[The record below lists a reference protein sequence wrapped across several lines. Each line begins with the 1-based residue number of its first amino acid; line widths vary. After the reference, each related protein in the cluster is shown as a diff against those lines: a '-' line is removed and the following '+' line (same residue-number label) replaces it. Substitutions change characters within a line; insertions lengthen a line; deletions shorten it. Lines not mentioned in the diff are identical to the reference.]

1 MPVNEARCRGVAMD
15 VADWLRSQGLERY
28 EAAFRANAIDS
39 SVLRNLTASDLRDIG
54 VAAVGDRRRLLKAI
68 SALHAAAI
76 QAPSAGS
83 FSATEGASQATAER
97 RQVTVMFADLVG
109 STALSTRM
117 DPEDLR
123 EILAAYHRC
132 ATEIVHRFD
141 EFAAQYL
148 GDGVLAY
155 FGYPQAHEDDPE
167 RAARTGLELVDALR
181 ALKARVPL
189 QARVGIA
196 TGIVVVGD
204 LFGSGGAHFHDIVGE
219 TPNLAARLQS
229 MAEPNTVV
237 IAESTRRLL
246 GNLFELEDLGAREL
260 KGIEGP
266 THIWGVVR
274 TSSAE
279 GRFEAF
285 HASRLTDLVGREE
298 ECDLLLRCWADT
310 RSGDGRV
317 VLLSGEAG
325 IGKSRLTAE
334 LLQRLGDEQH
344 VCLRYFCSPQHT
356 DSALYPIIGQMERAA
371 GLAHEDKPQTR
382 LDKLDA
388 LLARN
393 STSPQ
398 DAALFAQ
405 LLSLENDGRYP
416 VRDELSPERRRERTL
431 DALSRRFQS
440 LAGRD
445 SVLIIFED
453 AHWADPTSLQVVG
466 QVVGQSRT
474 LRLLLIV
481 TCRSEFKPPWIG
493 QANVTALALHRLTER
508 EIDAMIERIAGD
520 RVLAPSIRA
529 DIVERT
535 DGVPLFAEEMT
546 KAVLEAGG
554 EDAAE
559 LVAATIPPAVVPASL
574 HASLTARL
582 DRLGAAKEVAQVGA
596 AIGREFS
603 HGLLAA
609 VTQKPERELRWALDR
624 LVAAELLFQDG
635 TPPHASYLFK
645 HALVQD
651 AAYSTLLRAPRR
663 NLHARIAETLEQEFP
678 ERVAIQP
685 ELLARHLTEAGRVEP
700 AISYWLR
707 AGQRA
712 AACSADEE
720 AVHHLR
726 RGLEMLASM
735 PESTQKDRHELELQ
749 LALGTPLAARYGY
762 GTPAVRAARDRA
774 IALCERLD
782 DTHRLLPCLFGQ
794 LAFCLASGMILK
806 ALEYAERCQ
815 FLAVRTGERLPRL
828 MAHRAMGSVLLE
840 MGQFEAARDRLEQ
853 FVTLHH
859 AEQDRSLSAQF
870 VTDPYASGLAFLAL
884 TLWALGFPDQA
895 TAMREKAFAYA
906 ADLNH
911 ANTNAFVSMHA
922 GAQLSEVLGNTDD
935 VRRHVDSLMN
945 HSHERLP
952 GWAPVVGHIMIGW
965 AAGSAG
971 ELERGTAL
979 MKRGIEAAGTIG
991 GIYWPHYYSLFA
1003 ILQARLDVQASA
1015 SAIRKA
1021 KDLIAETGE
1030 YLWHA
1035 DVLRIE
1041 GELAPVLGKSEKE
1054 AEASF
1059 SDALEV
1065 ARKQRAKSFE
1075 LRAATSLANLWR
1087 TQGRRKDGYD
1097 LLAPVYSWFTEG
1109 FHTSDL
1115 TRASDLLEKLS

>member
-1 MPVNEARCRGVAMD
+1 MD
-15 VADWLRSQGLERY
+15 VADWLRSQGLEQY

-39 SVLRNLTASDLRDIG
+39 SVLPNLTASDLKDIG
-54 VAAVGDRRRLLKAI
+54 VAAVGHRRRLLDAI
-68 SALHAAAI
+68 SALKAAATE
-76 QAPSAGS
+76 APTAHS
-83 FSATEGASQATAER
+83 FSAIEGVGQGNAER

-123 EILAAYHRC
+123 EVLGAYHRC
-132 ATEIVHRFD
+132 ATDIVQRLDGFV
-141 EFAAQYL
+141 AQYL

-167 RAARTGLELVDALR
+167 RAARAGLELVESLR
-181 ALKARVPL
+181 ALKADVPL

-204 LFGSGGAHFHDIVGE
+204 LFGPGGVHNIVGE

-266 THIWGVVR
+266 THIWGVMR
-274 TSSAE
+274 ASSAE
-279 GRFEAF
+279 GRFEAL
-285 HASRLTDLVGREE
+285 HASRLTDLVGREQ
-298 ECDLLLRCWADT
+298 ECGLLLQCWADA
-310 RSGDGRV
+310 RSGHGRV
-317 VLLSGEAG
+317 ILLSGEAG

-334 LLQRLGDEQH
+334 LLQRLGGEQH
-344 VCLRYFCSPQHT
+344 VSVRYFCSPQHT

-371 GLAHEDKPQTR
+371 GLAHEDKPQMR

-388 LLARN
+388 LLAQI
-393 STSPQ
+393 STSTQ

-405 LLSLENDGRYP
+405 LLSLANDGRYP
-416 VRDELSPERRRERTL
+416 LRDELSPDRRRERTL
-431 DALSRRFQS
+431 DALVRQLQT

-445 SVLIIFED
+445 PVLIIFED
-453 AHWADPTSLQVVG
+453 AHWADPTSLQVVAR
-466 QVVGQSRT
+466 VVSQIRT

-481 TCRSEFKPPWIG
+481 TCRPEFEPPWTG
-493 QANVTALALHRLTER
+493 QPNVTALALERLTKR

-520 RVLAPSIRA
+520 GVLAPSIRA

-546 KAVLEAGG
+546 KAVLEAGSEG
-554 EDAAE
+554 AAE
-559 LVAATIPPAVVPASL
+559 LVAAAIPPPAVPASL
-574 HASLTARL
+574 HASLIARL

-596 AIGREFS
+596 AIGREFA

-609 VTQKPERELRWALDR
+609 VARKPERELRWALDR
-624 LVAAELLFQDG
+624 LVAAELLFQNG
-635 TPPHASYLFK
+635 KPPHVSYQFK

-651 AAYSTLLRAPRR
+651 AAYSTLLRASRR
-663 NLHARIAETLEQEFP
+663 NLHARIADTLEQEFP
-678 ERVAIQP
+678 ERVAVQP
-685 ELLARHLTEAGRVEP
+685 ELLARHLTEAGRIEP
-700 AISYWLR
+700 AISSWLK

-720 AVHHLR
+720 ALRHLR
-726 RGLEMLASM
+726 RGLDMLAIL
-735 PESTQKDRHELELQ
+735 PESTQKDRHELDLQ
-749 LALGTPLAARYGY
+749 LALGTPLAARHGY
-762 GTPAVRAARDRA
+762 GAPPVRAARDRA
-774 IALCERLD
+774 IALCEKLD
-782 DTHRLLPCLFGQ
+782 DTQRLLPCLFGQ
-794 LAFCLASGMILK
+794 FAFSLSSGMIPK

-815 FLAVRTGERLPRL
+815 ALAARTGERLPRL
-828 MAHRAMGSVLLE
+828 MADRAMGSVLLE
-840 MGQFEAARDRLEQ
+840 MGRFEAARERLEQ
-853 FVTLHH
+853 VVALHH
-859 AEQDRSLSAQF
+859 AEQDRSLSTQF

-895 TAMREKAFAYA
+895 TATREKAFAYA

-922 GAQLSEVLGNTDD
+922 GAQLSEVLGNTEDA
-935 VRRHVDSLMN
+935 RRHVDSLMDN
-945 HSHERLP
+945 SHERLP
-952 GWAPVVGHIMIGW
+952 GWAPVVGRIMIGW

-971 ELERGTAL
+971 GLERGATL
-979 MKRGIEAAGTIG
+979 MKTGIDAAGTIG

-1015 SAIRKA
+1015 SAIQKA
-1021 KDLIAETGE
+1021 KDLIAESGE

-1041 GELAPVLGKSEKE
+1041 GELAPLLGKSEKE
-1054 AEASF
+1054 AETHFTEAI
-1059 SDALEV
+1059 EV
-1065 ARKQRAKSFE
+1065 ARKQRARSFE
-1075 LRAATSLANLWR
+1075 LRAATSLANLWA
-1087 TQGRRKDGYD
+1087 TQGHRQDGYD
-1097 LLAPVYSWFTEG
+1097 LLAPVYGSFSEG
-1109 FHTSDL
+1109 FHTPDL
-1115 TRASDLLEKLS
+1115 TRARALLEKLS